1 MPYCACE
8 NNEWKTKGWPDILKN
23 APVGCE
29 GVICG
34 IAGEWTLP
42 HRLHGVALSS
52 LLRLP
57 ESESGRRGCFLP
69 AFAWMIGT
77 EERGARSE
85 EQSALSESSR
95 APFFHPCFAPI
106 MDSWGPWRGTIADS
120 MRNPRALCLLFIFV
134 NRVSQSSRLLFPVS
148 CWGISSAVRP
158 DCGPFAA

>member
-1 MPYCACE
+1 VEYKGTYGCMPYCACE

-57 ESESGRRGCFLP
+57 
-69 AFAWMIGT
+69 
-77 EERGARSE
+77 GA
-85 EQSALSESSR
+85 A
-95 APFFHPCFAPI
+95 AAV
-106 MDSWGPWRGTIADS
+106 
-120 MRNPRALCLLFIFV
+120 LCL
-134 NRVSQSSRLLFPVS
+134 RSH
-148 CWGISSAVRP
+148 G
-158 DCGPFAA
+158 